1 MAHRGRPREQIVADV
16 GVNRRTVQRWLNFYK
31 SRGLEALRPAK
42 RRGAARVPESLAD
55 EIRQWVIAGPASQ
68 GLDRAGW
75 THEELAAHLGKV
87 HGISVKRSAMGR
99 YCRQHAIRPCRP
111 TYRYLRGDPRKQAQA
126 LVELAEIRKEADSGD
141 LVLLSQDEARFPMVP
156 TLGVTLGVKGFRPM
170 ADTRDCK
177 DLSYVYASVN
187 RVDGRLHTRTLKS
200 PKNAAKKTGRS
211 KNRRLQEMFVNHVE
225 DVAAAYPAQTCRRV
239 VMLIDNAPW
248 HKGPTVRDA
257 LAPSACGTQAAARLQ
272 PETERGRTAVESP
285 AAAGDAQPDVRHAA
299 GHARIHPRQSA
310 LLPVGAET
318 DSQTH

>member
-1 MAHRGRPREQIVADV
+1 M
-16 GVNRRTVQRWLNFYK
+16 
-31 SRGLEALRPAK
+31 
-42 RRGAARVPESLAD
+42 PESLAD

-257 LAPSACGTQAAARLQ
+257 LARAIRMWNSSRCPLTARN
-272 PETERGRTAVESP
+272 
-285 AAAGDAQPDVRHAA
+285 
-299 GHARIHPRQSA
+299 
-310 LLPVGAET
+310 
-318 DSQTH
+318 